1 MEVVERRKRLREH
14 VIKKASNWASKL
26 PFKVT
31 VILVGSYA
39 RGDFNLWSDID
50 VLLISEDFIGGPI
63 ERLKSLDIP
72 PGFQAI
78 PLTPKEFKRL
88 LKKRSHLAIESIE
101 FGVMLRD
108 DLRLIQQIRQVKEN
122 RIMSEGN

>member
-1 MEVVERRKRLREH
+1 MEIIERRKRLREH

-31 VILVGSYA
+31 AILIGSYA
-39 RGDFNLWSDID
+39 RGDFNLWSDVD
-50 VLLISEDFIGGPI
+50 VLLISEDFTGGPI
-63 ERLKSLDIP
+63 ERLKSLAIP

-78 PLTPKEFKRL
+78 PLTPSEFRRL
-88 LKKRSHLAIESIE
+88 LTKRNHLVIEAIK
-101 FGVMLRD
+101 FGVVLRD

-122 RIMSEGN
+122 RTMSEGN